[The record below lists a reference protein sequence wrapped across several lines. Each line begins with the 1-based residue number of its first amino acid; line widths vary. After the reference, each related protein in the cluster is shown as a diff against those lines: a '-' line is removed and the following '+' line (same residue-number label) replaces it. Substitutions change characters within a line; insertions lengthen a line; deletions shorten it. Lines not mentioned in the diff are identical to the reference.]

1 MENCI
6 LMKSRTVRVASFVI
20 LALVGSMSF
29 ARHDDAAAPRVI
41 ELKAKRFSFTP
52 GEITLKKGQPVV
64 LRLSSEDVTHGLLL
78 KELNIKSAIEPGKV
92 SDVAVTPQQTGDFVA
107 KCDHYCG
114 IGHPKMRLMI
124 HVVE

>member
-6 LMKSRTVRVASFVI
+6 LMKSRTIRVATLVI

-29 ARHDDAAAPRVI
+29 ARHDDAVAPPVI

-107 KCDHYCG
+107 KCDHFCG
-114 IGHPKMRLMI
+114 AGHRNMRLLI

>member
-1 MENCI
+1 
-6 LMKSRTVRVASFVI
+6 MKSRKVRIVSLLI

-29 ARHDDAAAPRVI
+29 ARHDDAAAPPVI
-41 ELKAKRFSFTP
+41 ELKAKRFSFIP

-64 LRLSSEDVTHGLLL
+64 LRLSTEDVTHGLFL

-92 SDVAVTPQQTGDFVA
+92 SDVAVTPTQTGDFIA
-107 KCDHYCG
+107 KCDHFCG
-114 IGHPKMRLMI
+114 AGHRTMRLMI